1 MNEFNKPG
9 HPHSRDHLPISINQ
23 EPLLGSFLS
32 SDTSVGWKH
41 FVKENFQD
49 FFFFLMRIKIPSRSK
64 G

>member
-9 HPHSRDHLPISINQ
+9 HPHSCDHLPISINQ

-32 SDTSVGWKH
+32 SDTSMGWKLD

-49 FFFFLMRIKIPSRSK
+49 FFFNEDKNS
-64 G
+64 